1 MKDED
6 IIPGLIAALPL
17 VILLALV
24 FPQALLL
31 LGVIVLW
38 AAWVNAVFYIVKRL
52 RKRRSSCATGEHS
65 GGSHG

>member
-52 RKRRSSCATGEHS
+52 RKRRSSCAS
-65 GGSHG
+65 GGLT

>member
-6 IIPGLIAALPL
+6 IISGLIAALPL
-17 VILLALV
+17 IVLLALV

-31 LGVIVLW
+31 VGVIALW

-52 RKRRSSCATGEHS
+52 RKRRAVPTTEGRTP
-65 GGSHG
+65 